1 MTPRRPRCRSFVR
14 LWHRA
19 LAGGTATSIHFDGPG
34 KFYISG
40 PNAKLVDVPLLNQ
53 YLHEMVKMSPLQ
65 GSFLEVLP
73 TTDQVAIIGAAVSA
87 ARAPRT

>member
-1 MTPRRPRCRSFVR
+1 M
-14 LWHRA
+14 
-19 LAGGTATSIHFDGPG
+19 
-34 KFYISG
+34 
-40 PNAKLVDVPLLNQ
+40 DVALLNQ
-53 YLHEMVKMSPLQ
+53 YLHEMVKMTTLQ